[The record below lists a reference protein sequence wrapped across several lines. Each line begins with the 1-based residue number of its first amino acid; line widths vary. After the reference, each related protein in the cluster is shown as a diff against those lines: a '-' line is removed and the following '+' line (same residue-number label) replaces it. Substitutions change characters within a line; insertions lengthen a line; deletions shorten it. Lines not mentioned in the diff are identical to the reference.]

1 MKVILLQD
9 VKKVGKKGE
18 VVKVADGYGQ
28 NFLIKNKL
36 AVLETNTSR
45 KIVESQKEAEHQQD
59 LENQAKAKEL
69 AKEIESI
76 TLEFTLKSGKDGK
89 TFGSALL
96 KFGLTFENKK
106 WIRTIFRGILLTIY
120 FCIIPAGLFYL
131 ADEFNKEADSLLFL
145 CLLAIAFLA
154 FILFVLITIVV
165 ALFNRRFMFDRLSD
179 ASYESTIQV
188 KQEK

>member
-89 TFGSALL
+89 TFGSVSTKQVVEQLREKYGIAHPIGALGYTKL
-96 KFGLTFENKK
+96 KVDLYKG
-106 WIRTIFRGILLTIY
+106 IIATINVHL
-120 FCIIPAGLFYL
+120 
-131 ADEFNKEADSLLFL
+131 KE
-145 CLLAIAFLA
+145 
-154 FILFVLITIVV
+154 
-165 ALFNRRFMFDRLSD
+165 R
-179 ASYESTIQV
+179 
-188 KQEK
+188 